1 MSSAPGLLARTV
13 AEKHHFE
20 EIPGPVTKG
29 IANAKFISYRAVPL
43 LNHGWNRRAGALALE
58 HEGAREMRG
67 KRSRSDHASRWL
79 GRAAV
84 VAAFAIVAFLLVVF
98 APPAQALPSYARQT
112 GQPCGTCHTDFAGL
126 TPYGRLFK
134 IGGYTA
140 GGGPYRTTLFP
151 GSDNSGGRSYVPPL
165 LAKSIAASTNS
176 DQSEQ
181 KAWVPPISM
190 MAIVGFTN
198 TQAPLPPP
206 TAPYNANNNVVVSP
220 ISFFYGGAIT
230 DHIGAFAQA
239 TYNAP
244 PPGGFGSDPFGTH
257 TWTWDNTDIRY
268 ANSTRFGNFSV
279 TYGITANNNP
289 TVQDPW
295 NTTPAWGFPYA
306 ASTLGNGFGPTTII
320 DGTFA
325 AHVGSVGAYAYVND
339 FLYLEASVY
348 RTLDFKV
355 QNSLGTDPF
364 GAPGQFDAAPYWRA
378 ALEPHWGNHWL
389 EVGTFGMAANVHP
402 WVLAGTTTTATFP
415 QTDQYIDVGLDS
427 QYQYQGDN
435 FWLTLRGSYI
445 HEFQNLNASFPN
457 GLAANPSNT
466 LNEARAYASLAYGSD
481 NRIVLTGQYFSSWGT
496 PDATLYAANA
506 NFSPNTNGW
515 IAEIAYIP
523 FMSSRAPGWPWFN
536 MRVGLQYVWYD
547 QFNGTSV
554 GASANN
560 TLFLYLWLAM

>member
-1 MSSAPGLLARTV
+1 
-13 AEKHHFE
+13 
-20 EIPGPVTKG
+20 
-29 IANAKFISYRAVPL
+29 
-43 LNHGWNRRAGALALE
+43 
-58 HEGAREMRG
+58 MRG
-67 KRSRSDHASRWL
+67 ERDQSDHASCCL
-79 GRAAV
+79 GLTAVAAV
-84 VAAFAIVAFLLVVF
+84 CAVVAFLLVVL

-151 GSDNSGGRSYVPPL
+151 GSDDSGGRSYVPPL

-206 TAPYNANNNVVVSP
+206 SAPYNANNNVVVSP

-230 DHIGAFAQA
+230 DHIGAFQQV

-244 PPGGFGSDPFGTH
+244 PPGGFGTDPFGTH

-268 ANSTRFGNFSV
+268 ANSMNLGNFSV

-295 NTTPAWGFPYA
+295 NTTPAWAFPYA

-320 DGTFA
+320 DGAFA
-325 AHVGSVGAYAYVND
+325 AHVGSVGAYAFVND
-339 FLYLEASVY
+339 LLYLEASVY
-348 RTLDFKV
+348 RTLDPRA

-364 GAPGQFDAAPYWRA
+364 GAPGLFDVAPYWRA
-378 ALEPHWGNHWL
+378 AFEPHWGNNWL
-389 EVGTFGMAANVHP
+389 EIGTFGMAANVHP
-402 WVLAGTTTTATFP
+402 WVLAGTASTATFP
-415 QTDQYIDVGLDS
+415 QTDNYTDVGFDT

-445 HEFQNLNASFPN
+445 HEFQNLNASFANGFASNPN
-457 GLAANPSNT
+457 NT
-466 LNEARAYASLAYGSD
+466 LNEARAYASLAYGNN
-481 NRIVLTGQYFSSWGT
+481 NRVVLTGQYFSGWGT
-496 PDATLYAANA
+496 PDALF
-506 NFSPNTNGW
+506 FSGNTNGW

-523 FMSSRAPGWPWFN
+523 FISSQAPGWPWFN
-536 MRVGLQYVWYD
+536 MRLGLQYVWYHE
-547 QFNGTSV
+547 FAGTTV

-560 TLFLYLWLAM
+560 TLFLYAWFAM